1 LQNNRQGNIKGAET
15 IANGV
20 SLLKITMKLTIF
32 ALVAC
37 FFILQIAAF
46 PLEEAATAKEIEQG
60 EHIRVKRV
68 TCDILSVEAK
78 GVKLNDAACAA
89 HCLFRGRSGGY
100 CNGKRVCVCR

>member
-1 LQNNRQGNIKGAET
+1 LKNNRQAIIKGAET

-46 PLEEAATAKEIEQG
+46 PLEEAATAEEIEQG
-60 EHIRVKRV
+60 NCEYI
-68 TCDILSVEAK
+68 TNST
-78 GVKLNDAACAA
+78 
-89 HCLFRGRSGGY
+89 
-100 CNGKRVCVCR
+100 

>member
-1 LQNNRQGNIKGAET
+1 
-15 IANGV
+15 
-20 SLLKITMKLTIF
+20 MKLTIF